1 VNNNPVIGH
10 WFSYDGLILNKHLN
24 FNLGYMRVGYTPLTI
39 STPQPDLLQE
49 PEILASHRVEALAR
63 RNLDTTDRR
72 LLHGLNAEYNS
83 GKIGVVDNVSMQITG
98 ARLRNVA
105 KRPTRCSSISTFPT
119 VISLHPVSGLN

>member
-1 VNNNPVIGH
+1 
-10 WFSYDGLILNKHLN
+10 
-24 FNLGYMRVGYTPLTI
+24 MRVGYTPLTI

-105 KRPTRCSSISTFPT
+105 KKTDQVFFDFDFFRPLSPCIPSRA
-119 VISLHPVSGLN
+119 